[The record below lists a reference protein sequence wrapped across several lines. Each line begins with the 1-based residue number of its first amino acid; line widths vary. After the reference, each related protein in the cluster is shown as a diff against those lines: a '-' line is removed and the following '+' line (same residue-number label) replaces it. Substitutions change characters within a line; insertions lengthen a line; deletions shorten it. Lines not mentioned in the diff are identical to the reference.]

1 MPFTPVIHTKFL
13 ARDTANTFLN
23 EKRKCIWHDTIAPGL
38 RLGRQVL
45 YIHSNKTMVLLF
57 TNLNENHN

>member
-1 MPFTPVIHTKFL
+1 MPFTPVIHTNFF

-23 EKRKCIWHDTIAPGL
+23 EKRKCIWDDTIAPGL

-45 YIHSNKTMVLLF
+45 YIYSNKTM
-57 TNLNENHN
+57 LNENHN